1 MKPLKRSNLSRSNTS
16 ATSKTVS
23 FLQYPI
29 KIAVARDFVKR
40 EWITAAEMQ
49 ELIANE
55 EQNPQK
61 AHKNQEDDNMEEI
74 ASSFQAP

>member
-1 MKPLKRSNLSRSNTS
+1 LDEASRKIKLIEIQHQRHL
-16 ATSKTVS
+16 KTVS

-29 KIAVARDFVKR
+29 MIAVARDFFKR
-40 EWITAAEMQ
+40 GWITAAEMQ

-55 EQNPQK
+55 EQT
-61 AHKNQEDDNMEEI
+61 HKNQEDDNMEEI